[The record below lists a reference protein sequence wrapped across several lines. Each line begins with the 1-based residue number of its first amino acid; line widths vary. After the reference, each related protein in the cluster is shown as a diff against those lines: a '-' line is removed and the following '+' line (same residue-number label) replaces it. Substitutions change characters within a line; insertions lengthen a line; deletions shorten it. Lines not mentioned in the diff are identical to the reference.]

1 MRLANKSLRAIP
13 LAFTCFSFPSWTR
26 DKSRQSDGKSELSM
40 DLLQDVDKLV
50 WKQEEQKAILTY
62 SLVVK
67 YLFNLHLVVYFTDV
81 CGVPMTDDD
90 LN

>member
-1 MRLANKSLRAIP
+1 
-13 LAFTCFSFPSWTR
+13 
-26 DKSRQSDGKSELSM
+26 M

-50 WKQEEQKAILTY
+50 WKQEEQYAMLTY

-67 YLFNLHLVVYFTDV
+67 YLFNLHLVYFTDV

>member
-1 MRLANKSLRAIP
+1 
-13 LAFTCFSFPSWTR
+13 
-26 DKSRQSDGKSELSM
+26 M

-81 CGVPMTDDD
+81 CGVPMTDHD
-90 LN
+90 LNQCMIILISDPIGFPIQLL